1 MLLRRTLILIEAV
14 AEAAERSVG
23 CSHLELALEIGLAL
37 RGCGDALESLSA
49 RCKEDAEMA
58 ASLEDYARSNYW
70 FIKHVEPVR
79 KAMGYQ

>member
-1 MLLRRTLILIEAV
+1 MIIFYFL
-14 AEAAERSVG
+14 
-23 CSHLELALEIGLAL
+23 SHHT
-37 RGCGDALESLSA
+37 SQS
-49 RCKEDAEMA
+49 KEDAEMA